1 MDEIDAIAG
10 KRYQSVHSHH
20 ETLNQL
26 LNELD
31 GFSSRENIIF
41 LAATNSLNVLDP
53 ALLRP
58 GRFDRHI
65 LISLPN
71 YQARKEIIALCLKKR
86 MVEKNVDQEEL
97 ADMTQGLSG
106 AEIVNIFREAVILSI
121 RYGKKVIDQEVI
133 FEAYDR
139 TLMGPA
145 LRSYTFTAQK
155 KLLVAYHEA
164 GHALTSLAFPE
175 VVEVK
180 KITIVPRREFG
191 GYTWVSLRNQK
202 DDYLINKE
210 QILVLITGLL
220 GGRASEEVVYGS
232 QYVTVGAYSDFKKV
246 SNLVRDLILRYGMS
260 DLGLVFAQDSPLFG
274 EENLQDLSE
283 ASRQK
288 VEKESEKILQECYQ
302 KARKILQEKKKIL
315 DLLARALVEKNTLQ
329 KEEIYYIFA
338 NESFPHLKFLP
349 VRLLKTK

>member
-1 MDEIDAIAG
+1 VDEIDAIAG
-10 KRYQSVHSHH
+10 KRHQSIHSHH

-31 GFSSRENIIF
+31 GFSARENVIF

-71 YQARKEIIALCLKKR
+71 YQARREIIALCLRKR
-86 MVEKNVDQEEL
+86 AVEKDVDPEEL

-121 RYGKKVIDQEVI
+121 RYEKKTINQEII
-133 FEAYDR
+133 FEAHDR

-145 LRSYTFTAQK
+145 LRSYTFSTQRK
-155 KLLVAYHEA
+155 ILVAYHEA

-180 KITIVPRREFG
+180 KITIVPR
-191 GYTWVSLRNQK
+191 
-202 DDYLINKE
+202 
-210 QILVLITGLL
+210 
-220 GGRASEEVVYGS
+220 
-232 QYVTVGAYSDFKKV
+232 
-246 SNLVRDLILRYGMS
+246 
-260 DLGLVFAQDSPLFG
+260 
-274 EENLQDLSE
+274 
-283 ASRQK
+283 
-288 VEKESEKILQECYQ
+288 
-302 KARKILQEKKKIL
+302 
-315 DLLARALVEKNTLQ
+315 
-329 KEEIYYIFA
+329 
-338 NESFPHLKFLP
+338 
-349 VRLLKTK
+349 